1 MTKSGLDVIPGNDMT
16 RIRVVCEH
24 QSGLI
29 YVVPADRSWVCD
41 QVNLPAHALAGFF
54 RELTSLENKE
64 VQDLMQLW
72 GVYYRQLPRDQE
84 KGLTKLAS
92 HRFPDFA
99 LIPSRPGLKQKEA
112 GLKTASFLVRKGRRD
127 C

>member
-16 RIRVVCEH
+16 RIRVVCEQ

-54 RELTSLENKE
+54 RELTLLENKE

-84 KGLTKLAS
+84 EKA
-92 HRFPDFA
+92 D
-99 LIPSRPGLKQKEA
+99 
-112 GLKTASFLVRKGRRD
+112 
-127 C
+127 